1 MWMYVGV
8 HAFVHIAKSVCAS
21 ISESKREERPNEET
35 GADAQRFKQ
44 CQGKKIRIEVTI
56 RTAQYI
62 KQMNGH
68 VGVSQRSK
76 RVVVFEPA
84 QLHTCFV
91 SL

>member
-1 MWMYVGV
+1 MYVGV
-8 HAFVHIAKSVCAS
+8 HAFVHIANSVCAS
-21 ISESKREERPNEET
+21 IRESKREEGQNEET
-35 GADAQRFKQ
+35 QWFKQ
-44 CQGKKIRIEVTI
+44 CRGKTIRIEVTI

-68 VGVSQRSK
+68 VRVSQRSK